1 MIRVTYY
8 EPTIARKARKFT
20 SIKIVHTFGSQIK
33 VISLTSF
40 FLTKLNCSLFK
51 CLTRVE
57 SVGDLS
63 ITEMNLL
70 TFCSI

>member
-20 SIKIVHTFGSQIK
+20 SVKIVHTFDSQIK

-40 FLTKLNCSLFK
+40 LAKLNCSLFK

-63 ITEMNLL
+63 ITEIDLQ